1 MAFDSPAVQRLI
13 ARARTQSYRPRQL
26 IARDDR
32 SGNLFLV
39 LEGAVSHLLEHDSGN
54 LAVLGYLF
62 PGDFFG
68 EGFLDRVRQP
78 QGTTFRARGTAV
90 VATIGAD
97 DFEALTT
104 QHPDLALHLV
114 RQVSARL
121 DQAHRRIA
129 DHFFLDVTQRLSRQ
143 LQALCLQPDAQQ
155 RPDGTWL
162 RINRQELALMI
173 GCSREMVARGLKTL
187 EQTGSL
193 RTEGHNVL
201 LHAPREPFRP

>member
-1 MAFDSPAVQRLI
+1 MAFDSPAVQRLV
-13 ARARTQSYRPRQL
+13 AHARTHSYRPRQL

-32 SGNLFLV
+32 AGSLFLV
-39 LEGAVSHLLEHDSGN
+39 LEGTVSHLLEHDSGH

-68 EGFLDRVRQP
+68 EGFLNRTRRP
-78 QGTTFRARGTAV
+78 QGSLYRARGAAV
-90 VATIGAD
+90 VAMVGAD
-97 DFEALTT
+97 DFEDLAT
-104 QHPDLALHLV
+104 QHPDLALQLV
-114 RQVSARL
+114 RQISGRL
-121 DQAHRRIA
+121 DQAHRQIA

-187 EQTGSL
+187 EQNGDL

-201 LHAPREPFRP
+201 VHGVRAPVLA

>member
-1 MAFDSPAVQRLI
+1 MAFDSPAVQRLV

-32 SGNLFLV
+32 LGSLFLV
-39 LEGAVSHLLEHDSGN
+39 LEGTVSQLLEHDSGH
-54 LAVLGYLF
+54 LAVLGYLY

-68 EGFLDRVRQP
+68 EGFLNRTRQP
-78 QGTTFRARGTAV
+78 QGSVFRARGTAV
-90 VATIGAD
+90 IATIGAD
-97 DFEALTT
+97 DFEDLAT
-104 QHPDLALHLV
+104 QHPDLALQLV
-114 RQVSARL
+114 RQISGRL
-121 DQAHRRIA
+121 DQAHRQIA
-129 DHFFLDVTQRLSRQ
+129 DHYFLDVTQRLSRR
-143 LQALCLQPDAQQ
+143 LQALCLQPDAQR

-187 EQTGSL
+187 EQNGEL

-201 LHAPREPFRP
+201 VRSVRPPAPP